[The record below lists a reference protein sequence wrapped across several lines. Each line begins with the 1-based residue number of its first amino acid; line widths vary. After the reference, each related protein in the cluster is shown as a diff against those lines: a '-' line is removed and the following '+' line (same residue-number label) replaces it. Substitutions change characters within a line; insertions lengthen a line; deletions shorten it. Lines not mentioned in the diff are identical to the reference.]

1 MCEILVRAVDGI
13 CEDPTANPRR
23 GYLVVVQPDGHTW
36 GNGERP
42 PEYFIVK
49 IPGLSDTLTRLKTC
63 LWNMKIK
70 FTTLSSDPLFD
81 DMYTIKI
88 SATDFNSL
96 GEGKITA
103 AKVRTFLENWAAT
116 NIIGADN
123 SVTFTVKIL
132 DAIQTTRFWGGLR
145 IDDLFF
151 TEKSYTPATGNH
163 RIEINY
169 SLKTFQDQNEKDQF
183 ILAVQENATLVSH
196 DEVQK
201 LIVLD
206 ILRSKVQQNFMDD
219 VRRQVESM
227 VLRRRRFRLSEAAMI
242 EIGNAGGILTI
253 DSTKLNASVID
264 AVTE

>member
-1 MCEILVRAVDGI
+1 MCEILVRAVNGTCD
-13 CEDPTANPRR
+13 DPTANPRR

-49 IPGLSDTLTRLKTC
+49 IPGLSPELTHLKTC
-63 LWNMKIK
+63 LWNMKIQ
-70 FTTLSSDPLFD
+70 FVVLSSVPLTD
-81 DMYTIKI
+81 THTIKI
-88 SATDFNSL
+88 SATEFNSL

-103 AKVRTFLENWAAT
+103 AKIRTFLENWAAT

-132 DAIQTTRFWGGLR
+132 DAIQTSRFWGGLR

-169 SLKTFQDQNEKDQF
+169 SLKTFQNQQEKDQF
-183 ILAVQENATLVSH
+183 IWAVQENATLVSH
-196 DEVQK
+196 DAVQK

-206 ILRSKVQQNFMDD
+206 ILRSRVQQNFMDD
-219 VRRQVESM
+219 VRQQVESII
-227 VLRRRRFRLSEAAMI
+227 LRRRRFRLSEAAMV
-242 EIGNAGGILTI
+242 EIGNAGGIVTI
-253 DSTKLNASVID
+253 DSTKLNVSVID